1 MDQNSNMIQQKLLLI
16 NDEKKIIFSL
26 LICEKLLPNYVY
38 FSKKYSY
45 GNPSELNNII
55 SILYYNLLKKIKDP
69 YIDNYIDSVEAITP
83 DTEDYSTILVSFAL
97 DACTSIL
104 STLYFLQDKK
114 IENILDVSTYATD
127 TVDMFVQEL
136 DDLYVSNPNLELL
149 IEEDSFMQNEI
160 KRQANVIDY
169 LNSIE
174 SVTKRDLEVMRQ
186 VVKDDIIDVSLL
198 KDI

>member
-1 MDQNSNMIQQKLLLI
+1 MIQQKLLLL
-16 NDEKKIIFSL
+16 NDEKKITFSL
-26 LICEKLLPNYVY
+26 LICERLLPNYVY

-55 SILYYNLLKKIKDP
+55 SILYKNLLEKIEDP
-69 YIDNYIDSVEAITP
+69 NIDNYIDTVEEIIP

-104 STLYFLQDKK
+104 STLYFLKDKE
-114 IENILDVSTYATD
+114 IENIVDVSTYATD
-127 TVDMFVQEL
+127 TVDMFIQER
-136 DDLYVSNPNLELL
+136 DDLDVSNPNLELL
-149 IEEDSFMQNEI
+149 IEEDLFMQNEI
-160 KRQANVIDY
+160 KRQSNVIDY

-174 SVTKRDLEVMRQ
+174 SVTEKDLDAMRQ
-186 VVKDDIIDVSLL
+186 IVKDDIINVSLL